1 MKCKNCGYEF
11 DAKFCPECGI
21 AASTGSDKIKCRKCG
36 REVDSS
42 LKYCPE
48 CGEHISGDYKNI
60 DKDRDKDRNR
70 RRRDRGKDDDDKDD
84 DDEGG
89 ILGGIGNIVGKI
101 FGG

>member
-11 DAKFCPECGI
+11 SAKFCPECGTS
-21 AASTGSDKIKCRKCG
+21 APLDSDKIKCRKCG
-36 REVDSS
+36 REIDGK

-48 CGEHISGDYKNI
+48 CGEPVSSEYKKG

-70 RRRDRGKDDDDKDD
+70 KRRDRGGDDD

-89 ILGGIGNIVGKI
+89 ILGGIGDFVGKI
-101 FGG
+101 LGG